1 MKKLF
6 EGLTRF
12 RNEQYEEDAP
22 LFQRL
27 ASGQDPDVLFIT
39 CSDSRVVPNLVTQTK
54 PGDLFVI
61 RNAGNMVAPYG
72 AGDLS
77 IAGTV
82 EYAVDALK
90 VKDIVVCGHAKC
102 GAVTAILQPE
112 SLDTLPEVK
121 RFLEQAATTRR
132 LADKC
137 LSHLEGDARVRA
149 AIQANVLV
157 QMTNLRTHP
166 SVAAALAEGRL
177 NLHGWVYDFTN
188 GSVVTYD
195 PQEGTF
201 QKHGNATQ
209 SNEAPRNELHHV
221 AKLDGAEEAEA

>member
-6 EGLTRF
+6 DGLTRF
-12 RNEQYEEDAP
+12 RKEQYEEDAP

-72 AGDLS
+72 AGEHS
-77 IAGTV
+77 VAGTI
-82 EYAVDALK
+82 EYAVDALA
-90 VKDIVVCGHAKC
+90 VKDIVVCGHTKC
-102 GAVTAILQPE
+102 GAVTAILQPD
-112 SLDTLPEVK
+112 SLDSLPEVR
-121 RFLEQAATTRR
+121 RFLEQAETTRR
-132 LADKC
+132 LAEKC
-137 LSHLEGDARVRA
+137 LGHLEGEARIRA

-166 SVAAALAEGRL
+166 SVATALAQGRL
-177 NLHGWVYDFTN
+177 NLHGWVYDFTK
-188 GSVVTYD
+188 GSVLTYD
-195 PQEGTF
+195 PREGTF
-201 QKHGNATQ
+201 VEHEKVSMGAA
-209 SNEAPRNELHHV
+209 APDSELQHV
-221 AKLDGAEEAEA
+221 AKLDGAEESQG

>member
-1 MKKLF
+1 VKKLF

-12 RNEQYEEDAP
+12 RKEQYEEDAP

-90 VKDIVVCGHAKC
+90 VKDIVVCGHAQC

-112 SLDTLPEVK
+112 SLNALPEVK

-137 LSHLEGDARVRA
+137 LGHLEGEAKIRA

-177 NLHGWVYDFTN
+177 NLHGWVYDFAT
-188 GSVVTYD
+188 GKVVTYD
-195 PQEGTF
+195 PAEGTF
-201 QKHGNATQ
+201 VAHEKASTE
-209 SNEAPRNELHHV
+209 STAPRNEMQHV
-221 AKLDGAEEAEA
+221 AQLDGAEEAEG